1 MAWFTSSIRCCCRN
15 NDQARAYNHKVRLR
29 QRLNIVL
36 LQWGVLLTVITGAV
50 WLLALPGIR
59 RNLVDERLLLAHSVA
74 HGLDTSLS
82 TAIQGLGRLAEDLP
96 DATDEVAARLH
107 AFRFQSPFSD
117 AIYLLDAH
125 GRLIAADPAGVEPL
139 AASWLGYHEAVTP
152 LVRKAG
158 REEAPVLAAIQP
170 FKRQGRDH
178 YLVAEMSVRGSA
190 LTTFLQGLA
199 PSSTMQVLVV
209 DEHGVVVAS
218 QDPAQFLRVLP
229 GADAFG
235 DRIRANRP
243 LVLDESAGTLSVMA
257 PLRFAAWGVVIQQA
271 EGSAFVSLNAT
282 SRALVVTGLA
292 LAVVGV
298 LLVRTLTRSIVSP
311 IRQLSRQADGMRGGD
326 LSSVIAVSG
335 DLEIEVLART
345 LDEARTRL
353 SSTLD
358 RLQAFNEQLESQ
370 VVARTRVI
378 EQQHEQRRLL
388 VRRMLGATEDERR
401 RLAREL
407 HDEIAQML
415 TVIQMSLHQI
425 APATPQLQ
433 QANAL
438 LMKTQVEIHRI
449 IHDLRPSLLDD
460 LGLAA
465 AMQSYADD
473 HLGTHGLQVSLDI
486 ATGLQAGTEV
496 ETVIFRIYQE
506 LLTNILRHA
515 GAEHV
520 TVDLSRRNDRLV
532 LVVEDDGRGFDP
544 AAKAEGAGIIGM
556 RERAALVNGT
566 ITFDSEAS
574 QGTHVIV
581 EIPI

>member
-1 MAWFTSSIRCCCRN
+1 M
-15 NDQARAYNHKVRLR
+15 RLR
-29 QRLNIVL
+29 QRLNTVL
-36 LQWGVLLTVITGAV
+36 LQWVVSLTVITGTV

-59 RNLVDERLLLAHSVA
+59 RNLVDERLLLARSVA

-82 TAIQGLGRLAEDLP
+82 TAIQGLGRLAQDLP
-96 DATDEVAARLH
+96 DDTAEIAARLH
-107 AFRFQSPFSD
+107 TFRFQSPFGE

-125 GRLIAADPAGVEPL
+125 GQLIVADRAGVQPVP
-139 AASWLGYHEAVTP
+139 ASWLGYHEAVTP

-158 REEAPVLAAIQP
+158 REAAPVLAAIQP
-170 FKRQGRDH
+170 FKRQGLDH

-199 PSSTMQVLVV
+199 PSSTMQMLVV

-218 QDPAQFLRVLP
+218 QDPAQLLRVLP
-229 GADAFG
+229 GADALG
-235 DRIRANRP
+235 DRIRAHRP

-257 PLRFAAWGVVIQQA
+257 PLRFAAWGVIIQQA
-271 EGSAFVSLNAT
+271 EGSAFGSLNVT
-282 SRALVVTGLA
+282 SRALVVTGFA
-292 LAVVGV
+292 LAVLGA

-311 IRQLSRQADGMRGGD
+311 IRQLSRQAEGMRAGD

-335 DLEIEVLART
+335 DLEIMVLART

-353 SSTLD
+353 LSTLD
-358 RLQAFNEQLESQ
+358 RLQAFNEQLEAQ
-370 VVARTRVI
+370 VAARTRVI
-378 EQQHEQRRLL
+378 EQQSEQRKLL

-425 APATPQLQ
+425 APETPELQ

-438 LMKTQVEIHRI
+438 LNKTQVEIHRI

-473 HLGTHGLQVSLDI
+473 HLVSHGLQVSLEIDS
-486 ATGLQAGTEV
+486 GLQAGTEV

-515 GAEHV
+515 DAEHV
-520 TVDLSRRNDRLV
+520 SVELYRRDGLLV
-532 LVVEDDGRGFDP
+532 LAVEDDGRGFDP
-544 AAKAEGAGIIGM
+544 AAKAEGAGMIGM

-566 ITFDSEAS
+566 IAFDSEAG
-574 QGTHVIV
+574 QGTHVVV
-581 EIPI
+581 EIPLQ

>member
-1 MAWFTSSIRCCCRN
+1 M
-15 NDQARAYNHKVRLR
+15 RLR
-29 QRLNIVL
+29 QRLNTVL
-36 LQWGVLLTVITGAV
+36 LQWVVSLIVITGAV

-59 RNLVDERLLLAHSVA
+59 RNLVDERLLLARSVA

-82 TAIQGLGRLAEDLP
+82 TAIQGLGRLAQDLP
-96 DATDEVAARLH
+96 GATDAVAARLH
-107 AFRFQSPFSD
+107 SFRFESPFSE

-125 GRLIAADPAGVEPL
+125 GQLIAADRAGVQPVP
-139 AASWLGYHEAVTP
+139 ASWLGYHEAVTP
-152 LVRKAG
+152 MVRKAG
-158 REEAPVLAAIQP
+158 AEAAPVLAVIQP
-170 FKRQGRDH
+170 FKRTGVDH
-178 YLVAEMSVRGSA
+178 YLVAEMPVRGSA

-199 PSSTMQVLVV
+199 PSSTMQMLVV

-218 QDPAQFLRVLP
+218 QDPAQLLRVLP
-229 GADAFG
+229 DAEALG
-235 DRIRANRP
+235 DRIRAHRP

-257 PLRFAAWGVVIQQA
+257 PLRFAAWGVIIQQA
-271 EGSAFVSLNAT
+271 EGSAFASLNMT
-282 SRALVVTGLA
+282 SRALVVTGFA
-292 LAVVGV
+292 LAVLGA

-311 IRQLSRQADGMRGGD
+311 IRQLSRQAEGMRAGD
-326 LSSVIAVSG
+326 LSSVIEVSG
-335 DLEIEVLART
+335 DLEIAVLART

-353 SSTLD
+353 SSTLG
-358 RLQAFNEQLESQ
+358 RLQAFNEQLEAQ
-370 VVARTRVI
+370 VAARTRVI
-378 EQQHEQRRLL
+378 EQQSEQRKLL

-425 APATPQLQ
+425 APETPELQ
-433 QANAL
+433 RANAL
-438 LMKTQVEIHRI
+438 LDKTQVEIHRI

-473 HLGTHGLQVSLDI
+473 HLVSHGLQVGLEIDS
-486 ATGLQAGTEV
+486 GLQAGTEI

-515 GAEHV
+515 DAEHV
-520 TVDLSRRNDRLV
+520 SVELYRRDGKLV
-532 LVVEDDGRGFDP
+532 LAVEDDGRGFDP
-544 AAKAEGAGIIGM
+544 EAKAEGAGLIGM

-566 ITFDSEAS
+566 ITFDSEAG
-574 QGTHVIV
+574 QGTHVVV
-581 EIPI
+581 EIPLQ